1 MRLRTSNLHTAL
13 LFGATVLHMSLATA
27 AEVSFRNQVQP
38 ILARYGCSSGA
49 CHGAAAGQGGFR
61 LSLRGYDDMGD
72 YLSITRS
79 AQGRR
84 ITLEDPS
91 RSLLLMKATKA
102 VPHKGGEK
110 IKTDWPE
117 YQILAE
123 WIASGAPGPQE
134 KDTRIQRIEV
144 SPAHVTLKA
153 DQTQPIKVTAYFNNG
168 KSEDVTRW
176 AKYTAGNT
184 SVATVDDHG
193 KVKVV
198 GRGEGTVTAWYLSQL
213 SIATIT
219 VPYEHAVLTQ
229 AFDEFKP
236 RNLIDERVK
245 EKLVEL
251 NIPPSARSTDAEFIR
266 RAFLDTIG
274 VLPTPE
280 ETRAFLADTKA
291 DKRDRLVDHL
301 LQRPEFVDFWS
312 YKWSDLLL
320 VNSDKLP
327 VQPMWSYYQ
336 WIRRNVELN
345 TPWDVM
351 VRDLLTSTG
360 STLENGAGN
369 FFTLHDEPTRLAE
382 TVSTAF
388 LGMSIA
394 CAKCHNHPMEKWTND
409 QYFAFANLFSR
420 VRSKNGGVTDE
431 RVIFAATE
439 GDIVQPLIGRAQPPT
454 PLDAKPVSL
463 TSTKDRRVPMA
474 EWLTAPENPW
484 FARAITNRVWKNF
497 FATALVE
504 SVDDL
509 RMTNPASNEKLLS
522 EAAGYLA
529 KNKFDL
535 KALMRLILQSE
546 TWQRSS
552 VALPENKDDTRFY
565 SRYYPR
571 RLMAEVML
579 DSVSQVTA
587 VPTKFNMDKRNANKG
602 VGAGYPMG
610 YRAMQLPDSNTVSYF
625 LNSFGRPDRV
635 QTCDCERTN
644 EPSMA
649 QALHIAN
656 GDTMNKKLAE
666 KDNRVAT
673 LLAAGKPD
681 AAIVEEVYLLCLS
694 RAPTTGEREAVLKVL
709 AGAKSADEKRLALE
723 DIFWGLMSSREF
735 LFNH

>member
-1 MRLRTSNLHTAL
+1 MPLKLPSL
-13 LFGATVLHMSLATA
+13 LLAA
-27 AEVSFRNQVQP
+27 AGVILLQPAADAQEVSFRNQVQP
-38 ILARYGCSSGA
+38 ILARFGCSSGA
-49 CHGAAAGQGGFR
+49 CHGSAAGQGGFR
-61 LSLRGYDDMGD
+61 LSLRGYDDLGD
-72 YLSITRS
+72 HLSVTRS

-91 RSLLLMKATKA
+91 RSLLLMKATKQ

-110 IKTDWPE
+110 ISAEWPE
-117 YQILAE
+117 YQILAQ
-123 WIASGAPGPQE
+123 WIAEGAKGPQE
-134 KDTRIQRIEV
+134 KDARIVRIEV
-144 SPAHVTLKA
+144 SPTHATLKTG
-153 DQTQPIKVTAYFNNG
+153 QTQPIKVTAFFNNG
-168 KSEDVTRW
+168 TSEDVTRW

-184 SVATVDDHG
+184 SVATVDDDG

-213 SIATIT
+213 AIATVT
-219 VPYEHAVLTQ
+219 VPHEHEVLAQ
-229 AFDEFKP
+229 AFEAFKP
-236 RNLIDERVK
+236 RNVIDERVK

-251 NIPPSARSTDAEFIR
+251 NIPPSAKSTDAEFIR
-266 RAFLDTIG
+266 RVYLDTIG
-274 VLPTPE
+274 VLPTVA
-280 ETRAFLADTKA
+280 ETTAFLADKGA
-291 DKRDRLVDHL
+291 DKRDRLIEQV
-301 LQRPEFVDFWS
+301 LQRPEFVDYWS

-345 TPWDVM
+345 TPWDAM
-351 VRDLLTSTG
+351 VRDLLTATG

-420 VRSKNGGVTDE
+420 VRAKNGGVTDE

-454 PLDAKPVSL
+454 PLDATPVSL
-463 TSTKDRRVPMA
+463 TSTKDRRIPMA
-474 EWLTAPENPW
+474 DWLTAPENPW

-497 FATALVE
+497 FSMALVE
-504 SVDDL
+504 AVDDL
-509 RMTNPASNEKLLS
+509 RMTNPASNEKLLGDT
-522 EAAGYLA
+522 AAYLV
-529 KNKFDL
+529 KQRFDL

-546 TWQRSS
+546 TYQRSS
-552 VALPENKDDTRFY
+552 VALEQNKEDTRFY

-579 DSVSQVTA
+579 DASSQVTG
-587 VPTKFNMDKRNANKG
+587 VPTKFNMDKRNANRG

-656 GDTMNKKLAE
+656 GDTLNMKLAD
-666 KDNRVAT
+666 KTNRIT
-673 LLAAGKPD
+673 QMLASGKPD
-681 AAIVEEVYLLCLS
+681 TELVTETYLLCLS
-694 RAPTTGEREAVLKVL
+694 RPPTDEESKGILLVLR
-709 AGAKSADEKRLALE
+709 AATTPEDRRHALE
-723 DIFWGLMSSREF
+723 DVFWGLMSSREF
-735 LFNH
+735 FFNH

>member
-1 MRLRTSNLHTAL
+1 MRLQTSIFHVA
-13 LFGATVLHMSLATA
+13 LFGALLLHVGSASA

-102 VPHKGGEK
+102 IPHKGGEK
-110 IKTDWPE
+110 IKVDWPE
-117 YQILAE
+117 YQILAQ
-123 WIASGAPGPQE
+123 WIAQGAPGPE
-134 KDTRIQRIEV
+134 ESDPRIQRIEV
-144 SPAHVTLKA
+144 SPAHVTLKGG
-153 DQTQPIKVTAYFNNG
+153 QTQPIKVTAFFNNG

-184 SVATVDDHG
+184 SVATVDDDG
-193 KVKVV
+193 QVKVV
-198 GRGEGTVTAWYLSQL
+198 GHGEGTVTAWYLSQL
-213 SIATIT
+213 AIATIT
-219 VPYEHAVLTQ
+219 VPYEQDVLAK
-229 AFDEFKP
+229 AFEAFQP

-251 NIPPSARSTDAEFIR
+251 NIPPSGRCTDAEFIR

-291 DKRDRLVDHL
+291 DKRDRLIQHL

-320 VNSDKLP
+320 VSSDKLP

-345 TPWDVM
+345 TPWDAM

-420 VRSKNGGVTDE
+420 VRAKNGGVADE

-439 GDIVQPLIGRAQPPT
+439 GDIVQPLTGRAQAPT
-454 PLDAKPVSL
+454 PLDAKPVSM

-484 FARAITNRVWKNF
+484 FSRAITNRVWKNF
-497 FATALVE
+497 FSTALVE

-529 KNKFDL
+529 KSKFDL

-546 TWQRSS
+546 TYQRSS

-587 VPTKFNMDKRNANKG
+587 VPTKFNMDKRNANRG
-602 VGAGYPMG
+602 IGAGYPMG
-610 YRAMQLPDSNTVSYF
+610 YRALQLPDSNTVSYF

-656 GDTMNKKLAE
+656 GDTLNQKLAT

-673 LLAAGKPD
+673 LLASGKAD
-681 AAIVEEVYLLCLS
+681 AAIVEDVYLLCLS
-694 RAPTTGEREAVLKVL
+694 RAPTPDERRGVLKVL
-709 AGAKSADEKRLALE
+709 SGAKTPEERRLALE
-723 DIFWGLMSSREF
+723 DIFWSLMSAREF